1 MTKNRVSV
9 IDGHAHLDGLEDL
22 EKALV
27 EAKKEGV
34 AAIIGVGMGR
44 ESNEKILSI
53 AEKYP
58 GFVLP
63 AIGYHPWEIRKP
75 EIEENLAFIEENLNR
90 CIAIGEVGLD
100 YRIKVKRDLQKEAF
114 DEIVRLSSEHRK
126 PMILHCRGS
135 HRDVFSM
142 ILKMGVEKAVFHWY
156 SASLDLLGEIMEAG
170 YHISGTPALTNSPPH
185 QEAIREAP
193 LERILLETDCP
204 VEHQGRATG
213 PRDVFISLREV
224 SRLKG
229 LPLEEVAERTTRN
242 MISLFGLVR

>member
-1 MTKNRVSV
+1 MTKSRVSV

-22 EKALV
+22 EAALV
-27 EAKKEGV
+27 EARKEEV

-44 ESNEKILSI
+44 ESNKKILAI
-53 AEKYP
+53 AEQYP

-75 EIEENLAFIEENLNR
+75 EIEENLAFIEENLDR

-100 YRIKVKRDLQKEAF
+100 YRIRVKRDLQKGAF
-114 DEIVRLSSEHRK
+114 DEIVRFSSEHRK

-135 HRDVFSM
+135 HRDVLS
-142 ILKMGVEKAVFHWY
+142 IISKMGVEKAVFHWY
-156 SASLDLLGEIMEAG
+156 SASLDLLVEIVEAG
-170 YHISGTPALTNSPPH
+170 YYISGTPALTHSPPH

-204 VEHQGRATG
+204 VEHQGRTTR
-213 PRDVFISLREV
+213 PRDVFITLREV
-224 SRLKG
+224 SRLKE

-242 MISLFGLVR
+242 VIDLFGPVL